1 MNYRES
7 LTKVQELG
15 ISICDLEIANELYC
29 VLDFEYTD
37 EQFEQLCEFCLNAY
51 LKSESVTANAMALAV
66 NDLIAEGNTV
76 DEVLELDKW
85 TFIDKAS
92 YYM

>member
-15 ISICDLEIANELYC
+15 ISICDLEIANELDC

-51 LKSESVTANAMALAV
+51 LKSESVTANAMALAI

-76 DEVLELDKW
+76 NEVLELDKW

>member
-1 MNYRES
+1 MNYRQS

-15 ISICDLEIANELYC
+15 ISICDLEIANELDC

-51 LKSESVTANAMALAV
+51 LKSESVTANALALAV

>member
-15 ISICDLEIANELYC
+15 ISICDLEIANELDC

-37 EQFEQLCEFCLNAY
+37 EQFEQLCEFCSNAY
-51 LKSESVTANAMALAV
+51 LKSESVTANALALAV

-76 DEVLELDKW
+76 DEVLGLDKW

>member
-15 ISICDLEIANELYC
+15 ISICDLEIANELDC

-51 LKSESVTANAMALAV
+51 LKSENITANAMALAV